1 MNLEY
6 TNDLIDYASSIG
18 ILVKDEE
25 NNFILND
32 MKYQFN
38 YNDIS
43 SVNNERLIRDLRSN
57 LPITEVI
64 DLVREAITLGIVTD
78 ISSENKLVDFLTLN
92 NYIEIVNEGYFL
104 FKINSETFDDI
115 IYKVTFDKRK
125 HDIKRKIEY
134 ASRTSQFVDT
144 LMKRIMAKY
153 NILLVRKANFKT
165 EKYPSI
171 KESELYDSKFS
182 HIIDTEDESDTIQNE
197 IKVMVNYRDNFNNQ
211 TISENVID
219 DIFISLSKNEV
230 SYGFYNV
237 GQSEAEPLYERLSE
251 YKSGRV

>member
-38 YNDIS
+38 YNDLS

-92 NYIEIVNEGYFL
+92 NYI
-104 FKINSETFDDI
+104 
-115 IYKVTFDKRK
+115 
-125 HDIKRKIEY
+125 
-134 ASRTSQFVDT
+134 
-144 LMKRIMAKY
+144 
-153 NILLVRKANFKT
+153 
-165 EKYPSI
+165 
-171 KESELYDSKFS
+171 
-182 HIIDTEDESDTIQNE
+182 
-197 IKVMVNYRDNFNNQ
+197 
-211 TISENVID
+211 
-219 DIFISLSKNEV
+219 
-230 SYGFYNV
+230 
-237 GQSEAEPLYERLSE
+237 
-251 YKSGRV
+251 